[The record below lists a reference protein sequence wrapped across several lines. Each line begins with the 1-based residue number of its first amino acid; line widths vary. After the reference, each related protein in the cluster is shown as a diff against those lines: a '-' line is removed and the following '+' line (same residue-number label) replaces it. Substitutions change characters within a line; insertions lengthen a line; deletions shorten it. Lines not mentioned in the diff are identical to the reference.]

1 MEQKEFSDYKFASI
15 SKQEEVRITELEHEI
30 NKQEKR
36 DIILIA
42 YQPKDIIT
50 ADINDD

>member
-1 MEQKEFSDYKFASI
+1 MDQKDFNEYKIASI

-36 DIILIA
+36 DIVLIA
-42 YQPKDIIT
+42 YQPKDIIV